1 MFEKLLTFLN
11 RIFRKT
17 NKKLLAEGIEIEYN
31 NNDFGNF
38 RKKIRVTDGRTEK
51 ELIKNILDEKN
62 NILITKEQTDKIQER
77 LVGYI
82 DVLIK
87 NIDKCQMDIAIKQIK
102 LKSKYSL

>member
-1 MFEKLLTFLN
+1 MFEKLLTFFN

-17 NKKLLAEGIEIEYN
+17 NKKLLAERIEIEYN

-38 RKKIRVTDGRTEK
+38 RKKIRVTDGRGEK

-62 NILITKEQTDKIQER
+62 NILITEEQTDKIQER
-77 LVGYI
+77 LVEYI

-87 NIDKCQMDIAIKQIK
+87 NIDKCQTDIADPFKGIGQA
-102 LKSKYSL
+102 S